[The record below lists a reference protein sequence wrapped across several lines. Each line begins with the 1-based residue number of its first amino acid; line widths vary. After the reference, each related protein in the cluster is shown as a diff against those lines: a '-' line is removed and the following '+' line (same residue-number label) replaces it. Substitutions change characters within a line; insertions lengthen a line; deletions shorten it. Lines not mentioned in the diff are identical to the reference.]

1 MYKNN
6 KIKRFGGIIMC
17 VISFDFPEE
26 ILLSLH
32 KNKDDIANYAK
43 QMCAVDLYSKGEV
56 SLGQGAQI
64 AGMTK
69 EDFIYYLSMNKISI
83 FNFESEE
90 EFLEDIVNA

>member
-1 MYKNN
+1 
-6 KIKRFGGIIMC
+6 MC

-32 KNKDDIANYAK
+32 KNKEDIANYVK

-56 SLGQGAQI
+56 SLGQGAKI

-69 EDFIYYLSMNKISI
+69 EDFIYYLSINKVSI

-90 EFLEDIVNA
+90 ELLEDITNA